1 MRKIFN
7 ISVDEVIPPIG
18 SVLAAQGIPL
28 HLKPDERT
36 LHLAEEAILLFR
48 RYAQPTGIVMEISRD
63 DFDVIYVG
71 DGKNATDSPVEPIYK
86 LSDDLALFAITIDE
100 SICAEIS
107 KLFER
112 NDFALGSMLDAAA
125 SEGAELTAQWIEN
138 FYGKHLV
145 KIGRFNNKNDI
156 LRFSPG
162 YCGWHMSAQKK
173 IFKTLRPEDIDIE
186 LNSSFL
192 MKPLKSISGI
202 IISGQKEIF
211 EFDDTF
217 SFCKDC
223 TTHTCRD
230 RIKAAIDR

>member
-7 ISVDEVIPPIG
+7 ISVDEIIPPIG

-36 LHLAEEAILLFR
+36 IHLAQEAILLFR
-48 RYAQPTGIVMEISRD
+48 RNAQPIGIIMEISRN
-63 DFDVIYVG
+63 DFDDVYIG
-71 DGKNATDSPVEPIYK
+71 DGKNATDSPIEHIYK
-86 LSDDLALFAITIDE
+86 LADDLALFAITIDQ
-100 SICAEIS
+100 SICTEIS

-125 SEGAELTAQWIEN
+125 SEGAELMAQGIEN
-138 FYGKHLV
+138 FYRKHLE
-145 KIGRFNNKNDI
+145 KIGRFDNKRGV

-173 IFKTLRPEDIDIE
+173 IFNTLHPEDINID

-192 MKPLKSISGI
+192 MNPLKSISGI

-211 EFDDTF
+211 EFEDTF

-223 TTHTCRD
+223 VTHECRD
-230 RIKAAIDR
+230 RIKTITS

>member
-28 HLKPDERT
+28 HLKPDQRT
-36 LHLAEEAILLFR
+36 SDLAQEAILLFR
-48 RYAQPTGIVMEISRD
+48 RHALPIGIIMEISKH
-63 DFDVIYVG
+63 DFDDVYVG

-86 LSDDLALFAITIDE
+86 LSDDLALFAITIEE

-112 NDFALGSMLDAAA
+112 NDLALGSMLDAAA
-125 SEGAELTAQWIEN
+125 SEGAELTAQWVEN
-138 FYGKHLV
+138 FYEKHLG
-145 KIGRFNNKNDI
+145 KIGRFNNKNGI

-202 IISGQKEIF
+202 IISGQKGIF
-211 EFDDTF
+211 EFNDTF

-230 RIKAAIDR
+230 RIKAVIDG